1 MVEQTDFN
9 FTFPNLENK
18 PQEISLTKGNILFV
32 LGANGTGKSGL
43 MHMLHSQN
51 THNVKRISAHRQT
64 WFTSNAI
71 EITSSQKLQ
80 QESYISSYDIQAQSR
95 WRDDYSGQKS
105 KITLFDLI
113 NAENKRA
120 RKVTDAI
127 DKSERKQVEKI
138 LEKDAPMKILNHLL
152 KISNLPIDIS
162 IGDNDQL
169 FASKNG
175 GSPYSIAELSDGER
189 NSILIISDVLTAR
202 KDTLFIIDEP
212 ERHLHRSIISPL
224 LTALFRQRP
233 DCTFVISTH
242 DIGLP
247 LDNPE
252 AGVLL
257 VRGCQWNEA
266 HISGWDTDLISSAKQ
281 IDYQIKQDILGS
293 RRKLLFVEG
302 NESSLDLSI
311 YQILFPEVSV
321 IPQGNCNDVERAVY
335 GISST
340 DSLHWVKAI
349 GLVDSD
355 DRLEDDINNLKNKNV
370 YALPCYSVESIYY
383 CTEIIEKLAEKSA
396 EMHGV
401 NSSELTSNAYKNL
414 ISAIE
419 DHKDRLCA
427 RLCQRKIKQE
437 INLPDWKY
445 IQSQSEFNIKLN
457 LDTDFRE
464 EKDHFDKYISSQ
476 DITSII
482 SRYPIRETPALD
494 KIASSLKFSNRKHY
508 EAAVRK
514 LLIDDVEI
522 KNQIRSKFGD
532 LVKAI
537 KSDTDM
543 GNRDTQAM

>member
-18 PQEISLTKGNILFV
+18 PQEINLTKGDILFV

-43 MHMLHSQN
+43 MHLLYSQN
-51 THNVKRISAHRQT
+51 THNVKRIYAHRQT
-64 WFTSNAI
+64 WFPSNAM

-80 QESYISSYDIQAQSR
+80 TESNISGYDIHVQSR
-95 WRDDYSGQKS
+95 WRDDYSGQRS
-105 KITLFDLI
+105 QITLFDLI

-120 RKVTDAI
+120 RKAAAALDI
-127 DKSERKQVEKI
+127 GERKKAEKI
-138 LEKDAPMKILNHLL
+138 LEKNAPMKILNHLL
-152 KISNLPIDIS
+152 KISNLPIDIL

-175 GSPYSIAELSDGER
+175 GGLYSIAELSDGER
-189 NSILIISDVLTAR
+189 NSILIAADVLTAR

-242 DIGLP
+242 DIGLS

-266 HISGWDTDLISSAKQ
+266 HISGWDTDLISSVEQ

-302 NESSLDLSI
+302 NESSLDLNI

-355 DRLEDDINNLKNKNV
+355 DRSKNEIDNLKNKNV

-383 CTEIIEKLAEKSA
+383 CVEIIEKLAEKSA
-396 EMHGV
+396 EMHGG
-401 NSSELTSNAYKNL
+401 NSSDLISNAYKNL

-427 RLCQRKIKQE
+427 RLCERKIKQK
-437 INLPDWKY
+437 INLPDWEY
-445 IQSQSEFNIKLN
+445 IQSQSEFNIN
-457 LDTDFRE
+457 IDIATDFNRE
-464 EKDHFDKYISSQ
+464 KNHFDEYISNQ

-482 SRYPIRETPALD
+482 SRYPIRETPALGR
-494 KIASSLKFSNRKHY
+494 IARSLKFSNRRNY

-514 LLIDDVEI
+514 LLIDDVEL
-522 KNQIRSKFGD
+522 KNQIRSKFGE
-532 LVKAI
+532 LVQAI
-537 KSDTDM
+537 ESDTDIE
-543 GNRDTQAM
+543 NRDTQAT

>member
-18 PQEISLTKGNILFV
+18 PQKINLTKGDILFV

-43 MHMLHSQN
+43 MHLLYSQN
-51 THNVKRISAHRQT
+51 THNVKRIYAHRQT
-64 WFTSNAI
+64 WFPSNAM

-80 QESYISSYDIQAQSR
+80 TESNISGYDIHVQSR
-95 WRDDYSGQKS
+95 WRDDYSGQRS
-105 KITLFDLI
+105 QITLFDLI

-120 RKVTDAI
+120 RKAAAALDI
-127 DKSERKQVEKI
+127 GERKKAEKI
-138 LEKDAPMKILNHLL
+138 LEKNAPMKILNHLL

-162 IGDNDQL
+162 IGNNDQL

-175 GSPYSIAELSDGER
+175 GGLYSIAELSDGER
-189 NSILIISDVLTAR
+189 NSILIAADVLTA
-202 KDTLFIIDEP
+202 KENTFFIIDEP

-340 DSLHWVKAI
+340 ASLASLHWVKAI

-355 DRLEDDINNLKNKNV
+355 GRPEDDINNLKNKNV

-383 CTEIIEKLAEKSA
+383 CVEIIEKLAEKSA

-401 NSSELTSNAYKNL
+401 NSSELISNAYKNL

-427 RLCQRKIKQE
+427 RLCERKIKQK
-437 INLPDWKY
+437 INLPDWEC
-445 IQSQSEFNIKLN
+445 IQSQSEFNIN
-457 LDTDFRE
+457 IDIATDFNRE
-464 EKDHFDKYISSQ
+464 KNHFNEYHCC
-476 DITSII
+476 
-482 SRYPIRETPALD
+482 PIN
-494 KIASSLKFSNRKHY
+494 FHSN
-508 EAAVRK
+508 V
-514 LLIDDVEI
+514 I
-522 KNQIRSKFGD
+522 
-532 LVKAI
+532 
-537 KSDTDM
+537 
-543 GNRDTQAM
+543 